1 MTSVVLVVAMWFE
14 VVVVGLVARSAVV
27 SVSPVADVVVA
38 VVAGSTRD

>member
-14 VVVVGLVARSAVV
+14 VVVVGLVARSVVV
-27 SVSPVADVVVA
+27 SVSPVVDVVV